1 MPSVVKDFKGNKD
14 AVVSTVARIKSLN
27 LMKILPQWSFYSS
40 LVDTCL
46 FLVHALELRW
56 LTFKEYGTKDLD
68 PACEY
73 ILHSPI
79 FFIFHLPLLLLLFFH
94 LYKRRKLVFEGK
106 IWGIE
111 IKYQE

>member
-46 FLVHALELRW
+46 FLCIVLYCIALYCTLNYDIS
-56 LTFKEYGTKDLD
+56 LILFKIY
-68 PACEY
+68 Y
-73 ILHSPI
+73 ITI
-79 FFIFHLPLLLLLFFH
+79 YFF
-94 LYKRRKLVFEGK
+94 K
-106 IWGIE
+106 
-111 IKYQE
+111 KYANI

>member
-68 PACEY
+68 PACDY
-73 ILHSPI
+73 ASISCTLQSSSFSI
-79 FFIFHLPLLLLLFFH
+79 SLFFFFFFSI
-94 LYKRRKLVFEGK
+94 YISVES
-106 IWGIE
+106 
-111 IKYQE
+111 